1 VAGATALGVVAGAA
15 AGAMGVLAAAVSTA
29 AKEVK
34 NLARVS
40 NVDVV
45 NFQKL
50 AFAAKSVG
58 IEQDKLADIFKDS
71 QDKIGD
77 FLATGGGELKDFFE
91 LIAPKIGLTAEAM
104 SDLSGPQILGKFQQ
118 ALDAAN
124 LSMSEQVFFL
134 EAIASD
140 ASLLQPLLTNNAA
153 GFNALGREA
162 ERLNAVLSEAEIGK
176 LADLTGGFSALAQ
189 QISTGTARAVLEFD
203 DQIKSALE
211 GASEGVSLLSTKF
224 SLLFEMFRAAENKQ
238 SLIGI
243 DNGLKSIIER
253 RVELDKILANPNIF
267 IYADRDEAKA
277 ELVELKAG
285 YDELI
290 ARKKELLAPALTAGV
305 VEPFSLAGAGA
316 ALDAPTGPV
325 DGVDTKQAETV
336 KFEQEENDAIVR
348 KFRDAE
354 LEQTLAHQEQL
365 AIIEQEKLQERR
377 DVIKDFLDGAQGDYR
392 NSATAI
398 TELVRS
404 SSGRQNAIMAAG
416 FATALQATAQHSKKA
431 FKLNKLLTLSNAIVD
446 GFGAATASFKW
457 GAGIGGPPLGAA
469 MAAASVA
476 ITSAQIKAIQSQTF
490 GGGGGGGAVAG
501 GGAVQAGGGAAQ
513 QQQQA
518 ADPTLVNITLEGGMF
533 TGEQVRNLVGQI
545 NEAVD
550 DGFKLR
556 FT

>member
-1 VAGATALGVVAGAA
+1 
-15 AGAMGVLAAAVSTA
+15 MGVLAAAVSTA
-29 AKEVK
+29 AKEIK

-40 NVDVV
+40 NVGVSD
-45 NFQKL
+45 FQKL

-104 SDLSGPQILGKFQQ
+104 SNLSGPQILGKFQQ

-140 ASLLQPLLTNNAA
+140 ASLLQPLLTDNAA

-189 QISTGTARAVLEFD
+189 QLSTGTSRAVLVFD
-203 DQIKSALE
+203 DQIKTMLE
-211 GASEGVSLLSTKF
+211 GASEGVSLLSTGF
-224 SLLFEMFRAAENKQ
+224 VRFFEMFKAAENKQ
-238 SLIGI
+238 SLVGVN
-243 DNGLKSIIER
+243 DGLKSIIER

-290 ARKKELLAPALTAGV
+290 ARKKELLAPALTAGA
-305 VEPFSLAGAGA
+305 VEPFSLARAGP
-316 ALDAPTGPV
+316 ALDVPGAPAGED
-325 DGVDTKQAETV
+325 DGATATADELRLEKARIKVQAAAFIERFNVEQAQQLQLET
-336 KFEQEENDAIVR
+336 
-348 KFRDAE
+348 
-354 LEQTLAHQEQL
+354 
-365 AIIEQEKLQERR
+365 IEQESQQRRR
-377 DVIKDFLDGAQGDYR
+377 DRMRDFLEGQRGMIR
-392 NSATAI
+392 HSGTSI
-398 TELVRS
+398 VELVRS
-404 SSGRQNAIMAAG
+404 NMGQQQGVMAGAFASILSS
-416 FATALQATAQHSKKA
+416 TASHNKKA
-431 FKLNKLLTLSNAIVD
+431 FKINKAFAITDAVISAYQGISKTL
-446 GFGAATASFKW
+446 AAYPFPVS
-457 GAGIGGPPLGAA
+457 AA
-469 MAAASVA
+469 MAAAQGA
-476 ITSAQIKAIQSQTF
+476 IAFAQVRAIQSQSF
-490 GGGGGGGAVAG
+490 GGAGGA
-501 GGAVQAGGGAAQ
+501 GGAAASISGAAPTPATPAAAP
-513 QQQQA
+513 A
-518 ADPTLVNITLEGGMF
+518 ADPTLVNITLEGEVFGRD
-533 TGEQVRNLVGQI
+533 QVRGLIGQI

>member
-1 VAGATALGVVAGAA
+1 
-15 AGAMGVLAAAVSTA
+15 MGVLAAAVSTA
-29 AKEVK
+29 AKEIK

-40 NVDVV
+40 NVGVV

-104 SDLSGPQILGKFQQ
+104 SNLSGPQILGKFQQ

-189 QISTGTARAVLEFD
+189 QLSAGTSRAVLVFD
-203 DQIKSALE
+203 DQIKTALE
-211 GASEGVSLLSTKF
+211 GASEGISLLSSGF
-224 SLLFEMFRAAENKQ
+224 VRFFEMFKSAENKQ
-238 SLIGI
+238 SLIGVN
-243 DNGLKSIIER
+243 DGLKSIIER

-285 YDELI
+285 YDALI
-290 ARKKELLAPALTAGV
+290 ARKKELLAPALTAGA
-305 VEPFSLAGAGA
+305 VEPFSLARAGPALALPGAPAG
-316 ALDAPTGPV
+316 
-325 DGVDTKQAETV
+325 GVDTKGTDAKLAATLE
-336 KFEQEENDAIVR
+336 FEQENDAIVR
-348 KFRDAE
+348 EFRDAE
-354 LEQTLAHQEQL
+354 IEQALEHQNQL

-377 DVIKDFLDGAQGDYR
+377 DVIKDFLDGTQGDYR

-476 ITSAQIKAIQSQTF
+476 ITAAQIKAIQSQTF
-490 GGGGGGGAVAG
+490 GGGGGGGAVAS

-513 QQQQA
+513 QQQQP
-518 ADPTLVNITLEGGMF
+518 ADPTLVNITLEGEVFGRD
-533 TGEQVRNLVGQI
+533 QVRGLIGQI